1 MPPLIYFAGDKRKT
15 RMESTG
21 LVKDRFKQNRA
32 CVIVPTY
39 NNAATLANVIR
50 DVATYTDDIIIVND
64 GSTDSTKNIIQSFS
78 FVKMLSYEKNV
89 GKGWALRKGFDYAVN
104 HGYEFAITIDS
115 DGQHYAK
122 DLVKFLDA
130 LEEEKN
136 AIIIGERDLKQLN
149 VPGKSSFGNKF
160 SNFWFKVE
168 TGITIEDTQ
177 SGFRLYPLL
186 PLKNIRFRTR
196 KYEFEIEVL
205 VRAAWKGVNIK
216 SVPVSVY
223 YPPASERIS
232 HFRPMKDT
240 VRISILNTFLVLFT
254 FIYIKP
260 RDFFRLLFDKEK
272 GRAFVSKYLLQ
283 SSQPDYIKAI
293 SVGFGMFMGIVPIW
307 GFQLITAVALL
318 QFFFRLNKALVILA
332 AHISFAPLIPFIIYL
347 SYKVGAYWMGENAVY
362 IKYSWRITL
371 ESIKKNAEQYIAG
384 SIILAIILG
393 FTGGSC

>member
-1 MPPLIYFAGDKRKT
+1 
-15 RMESTG
+15 MESTG
-21 LVKDRFKQNRA
+21 TSKERFKQNRA

-39 NNAATLANVIR
+39 NNASTVAKVIH
-50 DVATYTDDIIIVND
+50 DVAIYTDDIIVVND
-64 GSTDSTKNIIQSFS
+64 GSTDGTKNIIESFS
-78 FVKMLSYEKNV
+78 FVKILSYQKNV
-89 GKGWALRKGFDYAVN
+89 GKGWALRKGFDYAIAN
-104 HGYEFAITIDS
+104 GYEYAITIDS

-122 DLVKFLDA
+122 DLIKFLDE
-130 LEEEKN
+130 LEKEKN
-136 AIIIGERDLKQLN
+136 TIIIGERDLNQHN
-149 VPGKSSFGNKF
+149 VPNKSTFGNKF

-186 PLKNIRFRTR
+186 PLKNISFRTR

-307 GFQLITAVALL
+307 GFQ
-318 QFFFRLNKALVILA
+318 
-332 AHISFAPLIPFIIYL
+332 
-347 SYKVGAYWMGENAVY
+347 
-362 IKYSWRITL
+362 
-371 ESIKKNAEQYIAG
+371 
-384 SIILAIILG
+384 
-393 FTGGSC
+393 